1 MRDTRRLLSAVHRF
15 LASAPLREPAAHETF
30 VATGKSS
37 RKVDAAYRLS
47 SPAGATSSRSDG
59 NAPDGYTPQ
68 HAQEFL
74 DLQLEKDNS
83 ESRSVRLVCA
93 GCCCSSAAAL

>member
-1 MRDTRRLLSAVHRF
+1 MRDTRCMLSVHRF

-30 VATGKSS
+30 VASPTERSS

-59 NAPDGYTPQ
+59 NAP
-68 HAQEFL
+68 
-74 DLQLEKDNS
+74 
-83 ESRSVRLVCA
+83 
-93 GCCCSSAAAL
+93 SAALTARRGEYRDTYSVIQCAYSCILCEYV